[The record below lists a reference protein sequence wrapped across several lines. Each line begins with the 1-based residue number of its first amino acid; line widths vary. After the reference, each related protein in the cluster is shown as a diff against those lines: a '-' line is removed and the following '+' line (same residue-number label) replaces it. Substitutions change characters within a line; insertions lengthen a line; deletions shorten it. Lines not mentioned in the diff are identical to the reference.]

1 MPLKKPSDFFKK
13 EETSL
18 DSIKGEMDV
27 SSPDKIERVSEAF
40 TAFRSNLNHIQSLT
54 DFSDT
59 FDGFKDNVDK
69 VDKLSEEIVNVKQ
82 DIQNLIKKEELDDA
96 MMAHLYFVEE
106 SITKIEKK
114 ATTINK
120 EAVSNINKEV
130 SDLSIIIPGKS
141 KFPGQTNSNDNNF
154 HIEDCQVSISHMIT
168 GLFKNYLKN

>member
-59 FDGFKDNVDK
+59 FD
-69 VDKLSEEIVNVKQ
+69 
-82 DIQNLIKKEELDDA
+82 
-96 MMAHLYFVEE
+96 
-106 SITKIEKK
+106 
-114 ATTINK
+114 
-120 EAVSNINKEV
+120 VS
-130 SDLSIIIPGKS
+130 S
-141 KFPGQTNSNDNNF
+141 KFGLCFIPSRL
-154 HIEDCQVSISHMIT
+154 ISV
-168 GLFKNYLKN
+168 

>member
-69 VDKLSEEIVNVKQ
+69 VCL
-82 DIQNLIKKEELDDA
+82 
-96 MMAHLYFVEE
+96 LYT
-106 SITKIEKK
+106 SP
-114 ATTINK
+114 
-120 EAVSNINKEV
+120 SPR
-130 SDLSIIIPGKS
+130 DRQKS
-141 KFPGQTNSNDNNF
+141 RMPS
-154 HIEDCQVSISHMIT
+154 SA
-168 GLFKNYLKN
+168 

>member
-69 VDKLSEEIVNVKQ
+69 VDKLACLLYTS
-82 DIQNLIKKEELDDA
+82 DA
-96 MMAHLYFVEE
+96 ADE
-106 SITKIEKK
+106 
-114 ATTINK
+114 
-120 EAVSNINKEV
+120 
-130 SDLSIIIPGKS
+130 
-141 KFPGQTNSNDNNF
+141 
-154 HIEDCQVSISHMIT
+154 
-168 GLFKNYLKN
+168 